1 MLCSG
6 IKNRRICSPQKNT
19 DKTIQTAFEI
29 DIANAE
35 QIRMISATKF
45 SKGGV
50 AIFLIIIISQKKDK
64 SGRLV
69 RNPFIEIILR
79 ENFRR

>member
-1 MLCSG
+1 MCSG
-6 IKNRRICSPQKNT
+6 IKNHRICSPKNT

-29 DIANAE
+29 DIVNVE
-35 QIRMISATKF
+35 QIHMISATKF

-79 ENFRR
+79 ENFWR